1 MTSTESQGPTPS
13 PASSRKSSIAGA
25 VGNFIE
31 WFDYSIYGFMA
42 VTISAVFFDK
52 SNPTAALLATFG
64 VFALPV
70 ITRPLGGIVFARFG
84 DRIGRK
90 RTLAIVLILMSLSS
104 ASIGMIPSYDSIGV
118 LAPVLLVIAR
128 IVQGFS
134 AGGEYAG
141 GAALIA
147 ESAPAS
153 RRGYLVSWMPS
164 STGMGLLAGSV
175 FSFALAQA
183 LPPEQ
188 LADWGWRIGFL
199 LALPLGLIGLYI
211 RLRLEETVA
220 FQQLVEDDNV
230 ASSPLRETIREHGR
244 NVLRVTGIALGQTVC
259 YYVVLVYT
267 PTFLRTELDYTPSD
281 SLITTSIAIAAYVLT
296 IPLAGNISDR
306 IGRKPLMFIGS
317 IGMLVIIFP
326 TFFLIPTSG
335 LALIAVLQV
344 AVGGIALGLYTGPL
358 VCTWVELF
366 PTRVRYSG
374 VSLGFNLAVIASV
387 SSPFI
392 LTWLIDVTGS
402 DLMPAV
408 YVFIA
413 VAISLATLFT
423 LPETAPAKGAVD
435 LITPTDAATSTGDV
449 SPGARA

>member
-1 MTSTESQGPTPS
+1 MTSSAPP
-13 PASSRKSSIAGA
+13 SSRKSSIAGA

-42 VTISAVFFDK
+42 VTISAVFFDN

-70 ITRPLGGIVFARFG
+70 ITRPLGGIVFARYG

-90 RTLAIVLILMSLSS
+90 KTLALVLIMMSLSS
-104 ASIGMIPSYDSIGV
+104 ASIGLIPSYESIGV
-118 LAPVLLVIAR
+118 FAPILLVIAR

-147 ESAPAS
+147 ETAPAA
-153 RRGYLVSWMPS
+153 RRGFLVSWMPS
-164 STGMGLLAGSV
+164 STGFGLLAGSA

-183 LPPEQ
+183 LTPEQ

-211 RLRLEETVA
+211 RLRLEETAA

-230 ASSPLRETIREHGR
+230 ATSPLRETIRSHGA

-281 SLITTSIAIAAYVLT
+281 SLITTSLAIAVYALT
-296 IPLAGNISDR
+296 IPVAGKISDR
-306 IGRKPLMFIGS
+306 IGRKPLMFAGAVA
-317 IGMLVIIFP
+317 MLALVLP
-326 TFFLIPTSG
+326 TFWLIPSSG
-335 LALIAVLQV
+335 LGVIAIMQV
-344 AVGGIALGLYTGPL
+344 AVGGIALGCYTGPL

-392 LTWLIDVTGS
+392 LTWLIEFSGS
-402 DLMPAV
+402 DLMPAW
-408 YVFIA
+408 YVFVA

-423 LPETAPAKGAVD
+423 VPETAPRKTAVD
-435 LITPTDAATSTGDV
+435 LVAPRAVDDDNNADNLL
-449 SPGARA
+449 PGATA